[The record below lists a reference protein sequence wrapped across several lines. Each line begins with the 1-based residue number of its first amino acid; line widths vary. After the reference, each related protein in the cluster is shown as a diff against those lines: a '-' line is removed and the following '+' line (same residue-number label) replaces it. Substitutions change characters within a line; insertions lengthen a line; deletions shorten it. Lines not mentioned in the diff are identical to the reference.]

1 MSDPIRCCICGDE
14 LAPPYRTLGGRAY
27 CERHYARV
35 NKSHAGYWRAD
46 LALILGMGLLSA
58 LVAALTRDV
67 RGLEPNTL
75 LVAGLLMA
83 IVPTALWL
91 VFFYRQDRLEP
102 EPKTSIA
109 TVLLLALLLT
119 QALGLPLIREGFRL
133 TDWATYDTVTSL
145 LASVLVLGFVYQ
157 GIVYVA
163 VRAAV
168 YNTPEFDE
176 RMDGILYGTVA
187 GLGVATLLNLRYVL
201 DNNGVALAPG
211 VIRVVTTA
219 LAQATFGGL
228 LGYFMAEAKFSHRP
242 VWWVPLGL
250 IVAASLNGLFSWLI
264 NEVSAAGLTVDPWRS
279 LALGLAVAL
288 IMFLVLIGLMRRV
301 TDVTLS
307 GPPRRSEGEV

>member
-1 MSDPIRCCICGDE
+1 MSDPIKCCICGEE
-14 LAPPYRTLGGRAY
+14 LTPPYQTIGGRAY
-27 CERHYARV
+27 CAYHYARV
-35 NKSHAGYWRAD
+35 NASRAGYWRAD
-46 LALILGMGLLSA
+46 LGLIIGMGIISA

-67 RGLEPNTL
+67 SGLEPNTL

-102 EPKTSIA
+102 EPKTNIVA
-109 TVLLLALLLT
+109 VLLLAILLT
-119 QALGLPLIREGFRL
+119 QAVGLPLIRDGFRL

-145 LASVLVLGFVYQ
+145 LASILVLGFVYQ

-201 DNNGVALAPG
+201 DNGGVALSPG
-211 VIRVVTTA
+211 IIRVVTTA

-242 VWWVPLGL
+242 FWWVPLGVV
-250 IVAASLNGLFSWLI
+250 IAASLNGLFSWLI

-288 IMFLVLIGLMRRV
+288 IMFLVLIALMRRV
-301 TDVTLS
+301 TDVTLARS
-307 GPPRRSEGEV
+307 PRRSGGDV